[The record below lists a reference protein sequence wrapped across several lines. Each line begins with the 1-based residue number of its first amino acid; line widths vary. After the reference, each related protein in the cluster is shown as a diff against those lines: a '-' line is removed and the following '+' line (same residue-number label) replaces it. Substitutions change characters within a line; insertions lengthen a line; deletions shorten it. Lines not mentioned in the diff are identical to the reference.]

1 MAEPA
6 RPRRRRTITDQDLDK
21 CLDDVLNNRVPVIP
35 EVADLPSWWREA
47 PAEASDR
54 KHPRG
59 LTQGQLVA
67 KYINMAQTQ
76 PKAREGLRSLL
87 RELLENGEPVPA
99 LLGAWALL
107 QYAQGDPAVL
117 RGRPVEIDQIILVL
131 TSYWLLRDLGYAR
144 EDAIFIIA
152 EKMSY
157 A

>member
-1 MAEPA
+1 M
-6 RPRRRRTITDQDLDK
+6 
-21 CLDDVLNNRVPVIP
+21 
-35 EVADLPSWWREA
+35 PSWWREA